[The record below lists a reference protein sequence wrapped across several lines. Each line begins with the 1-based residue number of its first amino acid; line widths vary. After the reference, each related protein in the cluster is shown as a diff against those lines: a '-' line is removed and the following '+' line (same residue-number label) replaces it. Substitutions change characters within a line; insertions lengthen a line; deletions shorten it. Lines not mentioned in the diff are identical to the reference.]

1 MRFPTLHNLFGLMIS
16 RGAQAGSAAVA
27 EIPGDTATIPLSV
40 RVQPRV
46 KAYYEAQADACGA
59 ASVSAMVAMVLEGVM
74 ASTQSS
80 QPSQATSSADLLR
93 GNVSLVVERFLHL
106 FHIHRFTPRMIADV
120 LEPYGITLADIMDDS
135 QMLPLLSDTVMS
147 DQAMRFNASLEWLHG
162 KKVRPVADVPRFGKQ
177 PGVVCNKVIDLLLE
191 SDNRRDLTVIFLK
204 DMELRFNTA
213 HNEIY
218 RSERNTG
225 NVSIVLRETY
235 RTSTGKPYHRYQ
247 PWDSVPW
254 DYGETRLTVKSLI
267 LWLKRLDKGTYHHV
281 RVEGCE
287 IDPQTLIAL
296 TRGDVLP
303 AEVLDDASRHLKSW
317 DPSDYVAKP
326 EIVLAKA
333 TLPNTS
339 ARETQ
344 ERAVALHYYDLY
356 EIEDLFN
363 RLTHVNRQALTE
375 PVGEEWWWNH

>member
-1 MRFPTLHNLFGLMIS
+1 MRFPPLHNLFGLMIGS
-16 RGAQAGSAAVA
+16 RAQAGSAAVA

-59 ASVSAMVAMVLEGVM
+59 ASASAMVAMVLEGVM

-80 QPSQATSSADLLR
+80 QPSQATTSADLLR

-120 LEPYGITLADIMDDS
+120 LEPYGITLADIMDES
-135 QMLPLLSDTVMS
+135 RMLPLLSDTVMS

-162 KKVRPVADVPRFGKQ
+162 KKVPPVADVPRFGKR
-177 PGVVCNKVIDLLLE
+177 PEVVCNKVIDLLLE
-191 SDNRRDLTVIFLK
+191 SDNQRDLTVIFLK

-213 HNEIY
+213 HDEIY

-225 NVSIVLRETY
+225 NVCIVLRETY

-281 RVEGCE
+281 RVEG
-287 IDPQTLIAL
+287 
-296 TRGDVLP
+296 
-303 AEVLDDASRHLKSW
+303 SRDRPTNPHRPHPW
-317 DPSDYVAKP
+317 
-326 EIVLAKA
+326 
-333 TLPNTS
+333 
-339 ARETQ
+339 
-344 ERAVALHYYDLY
+344 
-356 EIEDLFN
+356 
-363 RLTHVNRQALTE
+363 
-375 PVGEEWWWNH
+375 

>member
-1 MRFPTLHNLFGLMIS
+1 MRFPSLQNLFDLMIS
-16 RGAQAGSAAVA
+16 RGAQAGSAAIA
-27 EIPGDTATIPLSV
+27 EIPGDATTIPLSV

-59 ASVSAMVAMVLEGVM
+59 ASASAMVAMVLEGVM

-80 QPSQATSSADLLR
+80 QASQATSSADVLR
-93 GNVSLVVERFLHL
+93 GNVSLVAERFLHL
-106 FHIHRFTPRMIADV
+106 FHVHRFTPRMIADV

-135 QMLPLLSDTVMS
+135 RMLPLLSDTVMS
-147 DQAMRFNASLEWLHG
+147 DQAVRFNASLEWLHG
-162 KKVRPVADVPRFGKQ
+162 KKVPPVADVPRFGKQ
-177 PGVVCNKVIDLLLE
+177 PEVVCNKVIDLLLE
-191 SDNRRDLTVIFLK
+191 SNNQRDLTVIFLK
-204 DMELRFNTA
+204 DMELRYITE
-213 HNEIY
+213 HDEIY

-225 NVSIVLRETY
+225 NVCIVLRETY

-281 RVEGCE
+281 RLEGRE
-287 IDPQTLIAL
+287 VDPQTHIAL

-303 AEVLDDASRHLKSW
+303 AEVLDDASRRLKSW
-317 DPSDYVAKP
+317 DPTDYVAKP
-326 EIVLAKA
+326 EIVLPKA

-339 ARETQ
+339 AKETR
-344 ERAVALHYYDLY
+344 ERATALYYYKLY
-356 EIEDLFN
+356 KIEDLFD
-363 RLTHVNRQALTE
+363 RLTHVNREALAT
-375 PVGEEWWWNH
+375 PAGEEWWWNH